1 MEIRSITYFFNPGW
15 PLWPAELKL
24 AGQFIRSAR
33 QAYTNAGYTVQ
44 STRLATVP
52 FPTLVP
58 SAKTIPLAQALVT
71 AAHDNGFDYV
81 SLGPAL
87 TSVPESYT
95 LIPGLLAAVPE
106 IFVSAVMA
114 SAQDGISLP
123 AIHAC
128 ADIIQRSSSIT
139 PDGFANLR
147 FAALANV
154 PAGSPFLPAAYHQG
168 DQPAFALALESADL
182 AVAAVTTAHNL
193 TDMRQVYQNSIE
205 QNASILESIAENLSK
220 TNRVVFKG
228 LDFSIAPFPE
238 PERSSATA
246 MERLGVPGVGLPG
259 SLAAAAILTE
269 ALDRAHYK
277 RTGFNG
283 LFLPVLEDATL
294 AARAA
299 EGYLSIT
306 DLLLCSAVCGTGLDT
321 IPVPGSASFEQLS
334 AVLLD
339 ICALALRLNKPLTAR
354 LMPIPGKSA
363 GDWTEFDFAYFAN
376 TRIFSLPPVRLS
388 GVLAGDE
395 TFSLTPRKP
404 IEAV

>member
-24 AGQFIRSAR
+24 AGQFIRNAR
-33 QAYTNAGYTVQ
+33 QAFTNAGFIVQ

-52 FPTLVP
+52 YPTLVP
-58 SAKTIPLAQALVT
+58 PAKTVQLAQSLIA
-71 AAHDNGFDYV
+71 AAHENSFDYV

-87 TSVPESYT
+87 PSVLESYA

-106 IFVSAVMA
+106 IFVCAVMA
-114 SAQDGISLP
+114 STQDGISLP

-128 ADIIQRSSSIT
+128 ADIIQRASIIS

-154 PAGSPFLPAAYHQG
+154 PSGSPFLPSAYHLG
-168 DQPAFALALESADL
+168 DQPAFGLALESADL
-182 AVAAVTTAHNL
+182 AISAVNAASTLA
-193 TDMRQVYQNSIE
+193 DMRQAYQSSIE
-205 QNASILESIAENLSK
+205 NNAGILEKVAEGLAK
-220 TNRVVFKG
+220 THRVLFKG

-238 PERSSATA
+238 LERSTATA
-246 MERLGVPGVGLPG
+246 MERLGVPAAGLPG

-269 ALDRAHYK
+269 TLDRAHYR

-299 EGYLSIT
+299 EGHLSI
-306 DLLLCSAVCGTGLDT
+306 DNLLLFSAVCGTGLDT
-321 IPVPGSASFEQLS
+321 IPLPGNTSVGQLS

-339 ICALALRLNKPLTAR
+339 VSALALRLNKPLTAR

-363 GDWTEFDFAYFAN
+363 GDWTDFNFAYFAN
-376 TRIFSLPPVRLS
+376 TRIFSIPSVSLH
-388 GVLAGDE
+388 GILAGSE
-395 TFSLTPRKP
+395 VFSLSSRKSP
-404 IEAV
+404 ES

>member
-33 QAYTNAGYTVQ
+33 QAFTSAGYTVQ

-52 FPTLVP
+52 FPSLVP
-58 SAKTIPLAQALVT
+58 AGKTIQLAQALVS
-71 AAHDNGFDYV
+71 AAHENGFDYV

-87 TSVPESYT
+87 PAMPESYP
-95 LIPGLLAAVPE
+95 LIPTLLAEVPE
-106 IFVSAVMA
+106 VFVCAVMA
-114 SAQDGISLP
+114 SPQDGIYLP

-128 ADIIQRSSSIT
+128 ADIIQRASVVE
-139 PDGFANLR
+139 PEGFANLR

-168 DQPAFALALESADL
+168 DQPAFGLALESADL
-182 AVAAVTTAHNL
+182 AVSAVENTNNL
-193 TDMRQVYQNSIE
+193 KDMRQTFISSVES
-205 QNASILESIAENLSK
+205 NASNLEKVAENLAK
-220 TNRVVFKG
+220 THRIIFKG
-228 LDFSIAPFPE
+228 LDFSIAPYPV

-246 MERLGVPGVGLPG
+246 MEKMGVPAAGLPG
-259 SLAAAAILTE
+259 SVIAAAILTE
-269 ALDRAHYK
+269 TLGQARYH

-299 EGYLSIT
+299 DGHLSIT

-321 IPVPGSASFEQLS
+321 IPLPGNTSIDQISAL
-334 AVLLD
+334 LLD
-339 ICALALRLNKPLTAR
+339 VSALALRLNKPLTAR
-354 LMPIPGKSA
+354 LMPIPGKLA
-363 GDWTEFDFAYFAN
+363 GEWTNFDFAYFAN
-376 TRIFSLPPVRLS
+376 TRIFSLPSVNLT
-388 GVLAGDE
+388 GMLAGME
-395 TFSLTPRKP
+395 TIPLSPRKFP
-404 IEAV
+404 SE

>member
-24 AGQFIRSAR
+24 AGQFIRNAR
-33 QAYTNAGYTVQ
+33 QVFSNAGFVVQ

-58 SAKTIPLAQALVT
+58 PAKTNQLAQSLIA
-71 AAHDNGFDYV
+71 AAHENGFDYV

-87 TSVPESYT
+87 PSVPDSYA
-95 LIPGLLAAVPE
+95 LIPGLLAAIPE

-123 AIHAC
+123 AIQAC
-128 ADIIQRSSSIT
+128 ADIIQRTSVIS

-154 PAGSPFLPAAYHQG
+154 SAGSPFLPSAYHQG
-168 DQPAFALALESADL
+168 DQPAFGLALESADL
-182 AVAAVTTAHNL
+182 AVTAVSTTNNL
-193 TDMRQVYQNSIE
+193 ADMRQAFQNSIE
-205 QNASILESIAENLSK
+205 SNASILEKAAEGLSK
-220 TNRVVFKG
+220 THRVLFQG

-238 PERSSATA
+238 HERSSATA
-246 MERLGVPGVGLPG
+246 IEGLGVPAAGLPG

-269 ALDRAHYK
+269 TLDRAHYR

-294 AARAA
+294 AVRAA
-299 EGYLSIT
+299 EGYLSIN
-306 DLLLCSAVCGTGLDT
+306 DLLLYSAVCGTGLDT
-321 IPVPGSASFEQLS
+321 IPLPGNTSIGQLS

-339 ICALALRLNKPLTAR
+339 VSALALRLNKPLTAR
-354 LMPIPGKSA
+354 LMPIPGKNA
-363 GDWTEFDFAYFAN
+363 GDWTDFSFAYFTN
-376 TRIFSLPPVRLS
+376 TRIFAIPSVSLHGMLT
-388 GVLAGDE
+388 GNE
-395 TFSLTPRKP
+395 TFALSPRKP
-404 IEAV
+404 SEL